1 MAMPPHDPACIL
13 RRFTRRRLGGAA
25 LAVLALGVANAVAAR
40 AAPAAPEQGSMAAG
54 AVHHEDVASA
64 AVAQRGPV
72 TLEQAT
78 RMAQQ
83 RHEGRVVRAE
93 TKSIG
98 NRRLHEIRILG
109 NDGRVHHV
117 RIDAE
122 TGRFQ

>member
-1 MAMPPHDPACIL
+1 MAMLLHDPVCML
-13 RRFTRRRLGGAA
+13 RCFARRRLCGVVW
-25 LAVLALGVANAVAAR
+25 AVLALGTANAAAAR
-40 AAPAAPEQGSMAAG
+40 VVPVTPPEQAPAGSI
-54 AVHHEDVASA
+54 HHEAAVSA

-78 RMAQQ
+78 RMAQR

-122 TGRFQ
+122 TGRIQ